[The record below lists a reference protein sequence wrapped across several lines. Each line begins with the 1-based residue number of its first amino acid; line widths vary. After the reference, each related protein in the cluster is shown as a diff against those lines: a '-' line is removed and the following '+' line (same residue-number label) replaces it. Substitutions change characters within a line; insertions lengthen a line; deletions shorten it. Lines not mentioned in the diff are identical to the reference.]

1 MTEEFRMNETQFEK
15 PSGQLPNTSADG
27 LRTSLRNIGVLI
39 ILIIAILAG
48 LGTLLA
54 LGTLADKNVEKI
66 HRRLESQRKM
76 RQPPD
81 TTPIAIPP
89 GKED

>member
-1 MTEEFRMNETQFEK
+1 MM
-15 PSGQLPNTSADG
+15 
-27 LRTSLRNIGVLI
+27 
-39 ILIIAILAG
+39 AG

-54 LGTLADKNVEKI
+54 LGTFADKNVEKI

-89 GKED
+89 SKED